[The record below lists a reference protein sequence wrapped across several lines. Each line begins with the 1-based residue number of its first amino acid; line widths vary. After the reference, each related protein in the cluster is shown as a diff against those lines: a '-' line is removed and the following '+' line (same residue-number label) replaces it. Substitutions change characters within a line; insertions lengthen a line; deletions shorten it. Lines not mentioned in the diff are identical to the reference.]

1 MKIILTTLFLALTT
15 LSYSQ
20 TTTQKIEY
28 INQLY
33 QIKYPKNW
41 QLDSSKT
48 MGTDLIIFAPLENE
62 SDQFSENVNII
73 IQNLAGKN
81 IDLEKYK
88 QITDKQFENPAFN
101 IKVSESEIVKIGNE
115 SFYMTTYE
123 MTQGKRRL
131 KISSKCFIKN
141 DKAFLV
147 TFTSEIEKYESY
159 KEMGD
164 EILNTFKLRK

>member
-1 MKIILTTLFLALTT
+1 MKILLVTLLLALTT

-20 TTTQKIEY
+20 TIQDIEFVNKI
-28 INQLY
+28 Y

-48 MGTDLIIFAPLENE
+48 MGTDLLLFAPLENE
-62 SDQFSENVNII
+62 SDKFRENVNII
-73 IQNLAGKN
+73 IQNLAGQN

-88 QITDKQFENPAFN
+88 LITDKQLENAALDA
-101 IKVSESEIVKIGNE
+101 KVSESEIVKAGNE
-115 SFYMTTYE
+115 SFYRTTYA
-123 MTQGKRRL
+123 MTQGKLKL

-147 TFTSEIEKYESY
+147 TFTSEIEKYDSY
-159 KEMGD
+159 KKIGE
-164 EILNTFKLRK
+164 EILNTFRLRK